1 MKQLLIISSIVLLS
15 VSGWAQKNGAPT
27 KSVATA
33 APATAPRALERWLL
47 TGEYNSWVE
56 KLSITNTTSGNSQD
70 SKASYY
76 GFGVGVEK
84 NFYYPKWGWGVGGG
98 IAGGS
103 AVGGDKNTGLNYF
116 QARVPWTALRITPRI
131 FYRLGPKVDF
141 GFDISSYF
149 KNVDWPTGSS
159 ADTTVQS
166 GSKMISGGFLD
177 LRARVGQS
185 FEYIQS
191 FGMVYKDETMYWRV
205 GLAYRL

>member
-1 MKQLLIISSIVLLS
+1 MKQLLIISSIILLS
-15 VSGWAQKNGAPT
+15 ASGWAQNNRAPT
-27 KSVATA
+27 RSVATTTPA
-33 APATAPRALERWLL
+33 AAPRALERWLL

-56 KLSITNTTSGNSQD
+56 KLSISNNSGGTQD
-70 SKASYY
+70 GKASYY
-76 GFGVGVEK
+76 GIGVGLEK
-84 NFYYPKWGWGVGGG
+84 NFYYSKWGWGVGGG
-98 IAGGS
+98 IASGS

-131 FYRLGPKVDF
+131 FYRMGPKVDL
-141 GFDISSYF
+141 GFDISSYY
-149 KNVDWPTGSS
+149 KSADWPTGTNG
-159 ADTTVQS
+159 DLTVQS